1 MDNRVSSKARAGGAV
16 PAPLA
21 MRPLSV
27 AGAARAAALAEG
39 IVPHPQRPPPRAGVN
54 EKPPRSAR
62 ATGRPAYPRATARRS
77 SLGKILSALALVAA
91 MLLTAVVTVA
101 PSAAVHAAPS
111 TTSPLSVSIH
121 GVAATETPDFWGAF
135 IDGTSAPSAESA
147 ALNATPIKYLRFC
160 AAQCDAE
167 NWSNGCYYTTNGACS
182 PLQENPLAFMSLCE
196 ANPIYYC
203 QLGVPAET
211 NSAKTVAYLLNWL
224 YANDGGFW
232 PSCFAVGNEPGGWGS
247 FNIPWTSSHWDNAN
261 YRSNVTAAQFGLVAR
276 NLTDTIR
283 HVDPGACV
291 VGLEDGSDDATS
303 WIQSVIADAPNV
315 TSLAVHSYPV
325 KECTGASAAASLTNA
340 YLTNTVSNWRAN
352 DVPDAAGKPVY
363 VHEFNVIHV
372 GCSGF
377 DVSNTGAVFVAA
389 NIAQALE
396 AGVPDVTYFRF
407 YCGTATTGG
416 NCMYNSGSHYATD
429 VYQLY
434 SGLFTHMDITS
445 IRNVTLSSGVNA
457 ETYAAEGSDN
467 ATDASLLFTNAATS
481 GWENVS
487 LAGVSPT
494 NWTGEVYS
502 QSTTGT
508 LSRAVYVPGM
518 TVALPPESTVVV
530 KMYHAGSTGGGTK
543 GSSSRTWTVA
553 GTVELTN
560 STPTA
565 NMTVGLDFD
574 LQNGS
579 TIQLDPLVGPAGGF
593 SVGNLTFNGTFAS
606 AKLGPGAYTLLRV
619 TENTL
624 VPQGLLFT
632 IYAEIT
638 TNDSTGKGNSSTGK
652 GNSST
657 GSGGGSGPPGAGSGT
672 TTVPT
677 REPVVISVSLE
688 ATLIGMTLFALGLS
702 ASGAIASAR
711 KAGGARVPKPGKTR
725 PVGRARA
732 ARR

>member
-1 MDNRVSSKARAGGAV
+1 
-16 PAPLA
+16 
-21 MRPLSV
+21 
-27 AGAARAAALAEG
+27 
-39 IVPHPQRPPPRAGVN
+39 
-54 EKPPRSAR
+54 
-62 ATGRPAYPRATARRS
+62 
-77 SLGKILSALALVAA
+77 
-91 MLLTAVVTVA
+91 
-101 PSAAVHAAPS
+101 
-111 TTSPLSVSIH
+111 
-121 GVAATETPDFWGAF
+121 
-135 IDGTSAPSAESA
+135 
-147 ALNATPIKYLRFC
+147 
-160 AAQCDAE
+160 
-167 NWSNGCYYTTNGACS
+167 
-182 PLQENPLAFMSLCE
+182 
-196 ANPIYYC
+196 
-203 QLGVPAET
+203 
-211 NSAKTVAYLLNWL
+211 
-224 YANDGGFW
+224 
-232 PSCFAVGNEPGGWGS
+232 
-247 FNIPWTSSHWDNAN
+247 
-261 YRSNVTAAQFGLVAR
+261 
-276 NLTDTIR
+276 
-283 HVDPGACV
+283 
-291 VGLEDGSDDATS
+291 
-303 WIQSVIADAPNV
+303 
-315 TSLAVHSYPV
+315 
-325 KECTGASAAASLTNA
+325 
-340 YLTNTVSNWRAN
+340 
-352 DVPDAAGKPVY
+352 
-363 VHEFNVIHV
+363 
-372 GCSGF
+372 
-377 DVSNTGAVFVAA
+377 
-389 NIAQALE
+389 
-396 AGVPDVTYFRF
+396 
-407 YCGTATTGG
+407 
-416 NCMYNSGSHYATD
+416 MYNSGSHYATD

-579 TIQLDPLVGPAGGF
+579 TIELDPLVGPAGGF

-657 GSGGGSGPPGAGSGT
+657 GSGEGRAPPGPEVEPLPTDPGTGRDLRFAGGDPDRHDPLRSGPVRVRRNRFGAEGRGRPCPEAREDTTRRTGSGCAEVTAGGSPGRERLERPIFPGRSGRLLANPP
-672 TTVPT
+672 
-677 REPVVISVSLE
+677 
-688 ATLIGMTLFALGLS
+688 
-702 ASGAIASAR
+702 
-711 KAGGARVPKPGKTR
+711 PKPPSRTPGDWE
-725 PVGRARA
+725 G
-732 ARR
+732 